1 SVSADSLPS
10 PMPPKE
16 WIVMPPMLQAA
27 MPVDAVMATA
37 SAALLCVF
45 LSVLMISRRR
55 TDFPVP

>member
-16 WIVMPPMLQAA
+16 WIVMPPMLHAA

-37 SAALLCVF
+37 SAALCVF